1 MEISNHSLEWNGQ
14 SFLFTNIYR
23 PFVVIIWLWSW
34 HMFCL
39 FYFKAHLDL
48 SKPKVVA
55 NNLENPENKSFEE
68 NQ

>member
-1 MEISNHSLEWNGQ
+1 
-14 SFLFTNIYR
+14 
-23 PFVVIIWLWSW
+23 
-34 HMFCL
+34 MFCL
-39 FYFKAHLDL
+39 FYFKENLDL